1 MMVAWTK
8 VIAVKVGRIRRLM
21 NTLQFEGFADRL
33 DVGVK
38 VKDDSKSF
46 DLSDLKKGVELII
59 G

>member
-1 MMVAWTK
+1 M
-8 VIAVKVGRIRRLM
+8 GRIRGLM
-21 NTLQFEGFADRL
+21 NILQFEGFADRL